1 MGRQRSW
8 KGPHLSESQTP
19 ELVPPTLFGCAE
31 LNPAVTMNR
40 IHCGPNHFT
49 AVTGGLI
56 HDFQYVKLVML
67 DKKLQSLFRVTR
79 THNNV
84 TIQAEYVDIWEV

>member
-1 MGRQRSW
+1 MGLQRSW
-8 KGPHLSESQTP
+8 KGPYLSESQTP
-19 ELVPPTLFGCAE
+19 EFVPPTLFGCAE
-31 LNPAVTMNR
+31 FNPAVTMNR
-40 IHCGPNHFT
+40 IHCGLNPFA
-49 AVTGGLI
+49 AVTGGLT
-56 HDFQYVKLVML
+56 HHFQYVKLVML